1 MIRIG
6 VRSFVA
12 GGPYTPSDADAL
24 AFVNAAE
31 ITNETQK
38 LAINNLVTDL
48 KGYGIWTKMKAIYPF
63 CGGTASSHK
72 WNLKDPRDLD
82 AAFRLVFFGGWTHSS
97 NGALPN
103 GTNAYSNTNLN
114 PLANLINNNYSVSYY
129 SRTNTNLLNAVE
141 IGSSTGSTGNPQIS
155 ISLYYAGSSQKG
167 FVSGYYPNYY
177 IGSSNNDTLGLM
189 TGTRTASNSA
199 KMYMDGVQ
207 VGSTL
212 TTVYSGVLQ
221 NTSLF
226 LGSNKYQNSAV
237 EFSSKQCAFASI
249 GDGLTDTEAA
259 NFYTAVQAYQTTLSR
274 NV

>member
-1 MIRIG
+1 M
-6 VRSFVA
+6 SFLID
-12 GGPYTPSDADAL
+12 PYRFNSCPAHAL
-24 AFVNAAE
+24 AFIAAAG
-31 ITNETQK
+31 ITDTTQQQ
-38 LAINNLVTDL
+38 AICTLVSDL
-48 KGYGIWTKMKAIYPF
+48 QTYGLWTKMKAIYPF
-63 CGGTASSHK
+63 VGGTASSHK